1 MSGIKDIMHRIL
13 TWLGTRFSAEQER
26 PVADRVAPAKS
37 RPLNRALHAA
47 PARKPAPS
55 VNVQESKLVEL
66 NTEVGGRIED
76 AGPGKNVL
84 VRNKYA
90 REDTGTGDSLK
101 IIDDSLMIEAAEED
115 GFDPYN
121 TGKFDRSSNWQR
133 VRK

>member
-1 MSGIKDIMHRIL
+1 MSGIKDIMHRL
-13 TWLGTRFSAEQER
+13 LSWLGTRFSSEQPR
-26 PVADRVAPAKS
+26 PNPGRVAPPRS
-37 RPLNRALHAA
+37 RPLNRVLKAT
-47 PARKPAPS
+47 PAQKPAPA
-55 VNVQESKLVEL
+55 VNVKESKLVEL

-84 VRNKYA
+84 VRNKYVRNDA
-90 REDTGTGDSLK
+90 DTQDSLE
-101 IIDDSLMIEAAEED
+101 IIDDNLMMEAAEEN

>member
-1 MSGIKDIMHRIL
+1 MSGIKDIMHRLL
-13 TWLGTRFSAEQER
+13 TWLGTRFSSEQSR
-26 PVADRVAPAKS
+26 PNAGRVAPAQS
-37 RPLNRALHAA
+37 RPLNRALTAA
-47 PARKPAPS
+47 PAQKPAPA
-55 VNVQESKLVEL
+55 VKVRESKLVDVS
-66 NTEVGGRIED
+66 TEVGGRIED

-84 VRNKYA
+84 VRNKYRRDDA
-90 REDTGTGDSLK
+90 DTQDSLK